1 MKDIF
6 APLYEKFLYDG
17 NYSVIFDVLYKDGGY
32 VAFGLLFIVVPLV
45 FFLLFYLVWKYP
57 YGNFWHWLLW
67 YIFAALWVFGLTWS
81 FTNMAIFGSADQ
93 SLIKALADPAS
104 GYEQYAQSLPLKY
117 ASLNAGFAFFVGFFI
132 YSPILKQ
139 FSKIQMH
146 LPF

>member
-6 APLYEKFLYDG
+6 APLYELFMYDG

-32 VAFGLLFIVVPLV
+32 VFFGSVFIIIPLA

-57 YGNFWHWLLW
+57 YGKFWHWMLW
-67 YIFAALWVFGLTWS
+67 YILSALTVFGLTWN
-81 FTNMAIFGSADQ
+81 FTNIAIFGSTDQ
-93 SLIKALADPAS
+93 SLIKALADSAS
-104 GYEQYAQSLPLKY
+104 GYEQYAQSLPMKY
-117 ASLNAGFAFFVGFFI
+117 AALNTCLALIFGFV
-132 YSPILKQ
+132 YSIILKQ